1 MLVESRGLLFSSAG
15 SSERASRGEGARRK
29 VPSHLARSKIS
40 FGRRRKK
47 DARVCTYIYIYIGA
61 ARRDKITSGLSSLQ
75 GTPRRTKG
83 PSHDKQKTSELR
95 LALPGRCCA
104 RVGDIHFDP
113 RAPSPKSFTPNL
125 RS

>member
-47 DARVCTYIYIYIGA
+47 DARVCTYIYIYITYHERRITPYSMHVARMQVYLEKGA
-61 ARRDKITSGLSSLQ
+61 
-75 GTPRRTKG
+75 
-83 PSHDKQKTSELR
+83 
-95 LALPGRCCA
+95 
-104 RVGDIHFDP
+104 VGQYMRF
-113 RAPSPKSFTPNL
+113 L
-125 RS
+125 